1 MCLFL
6 CLRQAPQFDVLIF
19 FLSAAVIIAV
29 ICSRDDF
36 AKIILREG
44 AEVSR
49 LISYSIYMSHI
60 FVLWICNQFVRL
72 ALRRPES
79 IADGISTPQ
88 LSLWAACLWY
98 GMALGGTIGL
108 SSLAFKFVE
117 NPYRL
122 KSKEFARRYVTQS
135 RGGLVSVAVVE
146 DPK

>member
-72 ALRRPES
+72 VLRRPES
-79 IADGISTPQ
+79 IADGISTRN
-88 LSLWAACLWY
+88 CLCRPR
-98 GMALGGTIGL
+98 ALGT
-108 SSLAFKFVE
+108 E
-117 NPYRL
+117 
-122 KSKEFARRYVTQS
+122 
-135 RGGLVSVAVVE
+135 
-146 DPK
+146 